1 MWEYKIIQTRG
12 LSAFGLEQECNHY
25 GKDGWE
31 LVNAV
36 PGENNGV
43 KLFFK
48 RRKER

>member
-1 MWEYKIIQTRG
+1 MWEYKVINTRR
-12 LSAFGLEQECNHY
+12 LSALGLEQECNHY

-36 PGENNGV
+36 YEENSEI

-48 RRKER
+48 RPKKG